1 MKFSSVRFLAQ
12 ANLKGNKRSN
22 LVVSIM
28 FFMVISL
35 ALIPC
40 FSIAVTNSVNERKDD
55 FRSRCLELDPWDKE
69 LTPDALDSI
78 REINHVQEVDMLRG
92 MRDIGFDLIKINDEN
107 ADNAQEQS
115 FTVPENANIITMS
128 LVGSEKRNVISGKN
142 LDESPEYSCIVPNTI
157 DLSYGSE
164 NDDSDYYIDGE
175 SLIGKTLVVTTS
187 ETNKFALLY
196 NYFNNEQSGNEWVS
210 LPSLVFKLKVVGTYY
225 KSPTSF
231 GYGGFVFVSEKTGK
245 SIVEQELKAGGYDL
259 NSDESDVEKWWSTPS
274 LHTHYVVVDKYDNIS
289 YVYNEISKMGYAC
302 ANDPELGTSESVFI
316 MANIL
321 NVASSVLVIAPV
333 VLFIFIIIQSIVF
346 NIKNRKGEIG
356 MLKSV
361 GYKDTQIFLTM
372 FFEQLTLIF
381 RGFLIGGAF
390 SAVFIAVANLI
401 NCNSESYVNRL
412 YIVKWSNFITL
423 LVVSLVIAMFILF
436 LCQLITVKK
445 ITKIQPKDAMYD
457 N

>member
-1 MKFSSVRFLAQ
+1 
-12 ANLKGNKRSN
+12 
-22 LVVSIM
+22 
-28 FFMVISL
+28 MVISL

-40 FSIAVTNSVNERKDD
+40 FSITVTNSVNERKDD

-69 LTPDALDSI
+69 LTPDALKSI
-78 REINHVQEVDMLRG
+78 REISHVQEVDMFQG
-92 MRDIGFDLIKINDEN
+92 MRDINFDLIEINDEN
-107 ADNAQEQS
+107 IDNNTQKQNL
-115 FTVPENANIITMS
+115 TVAENANIITMS
-128 LVGSEKRNVISGKN
+128 LIGSEKRNVISGKS
-142 LDESPEYSCIVPNTI
+142 LDESPEYSCIIPNTLN
-157 DLSYGSE
+157 LSSGSE
-164 NDDSDYYIDGE
+164 NNNSNYIDGD
-175 SLIGKTLVVTTS
+175 SLIGKTLVVSTS

-231 GYGGFVFVSEKTGK
+231 GYGGIVFVSEKTGK
-245 SIVEQELKAGGYDL
+245 SIIEQELKAGGYDL

-274 LHTHYVVVDKYDNIS
+274 LRTHYVVVDKYDNIS
-289 YVYNEISKMGYAC
+289 YVYNEISKMGYTC
-302 ANDPELGTSESVFI
+302 ANDPELGTNESVFI

-321 NVASSVLVIAPV
+321 NVASSVLVTAPV
-333 VLFIFIIIQSIVF
+333 LLFIFIIIHSIVF

-356 MLKSV
+356 LLKSV

-372 FFEQLTLIF
+372 FFEELTLIF

-401 NCNSESYVNRL
+401 NCNAESYVNRL
-412 YIVKWSNFITL
+412 YIVKWSDFITL

>member
-1 MKFSSVRFLAQ
+1 MKFSSVRFLAR
-12 ANLKGNKRSN
+12 ANIKGNKRGN
-22 LVVSIM
+22 LIVGIM

-40 FSIAVTNSVNERKDD
+40 FSITVTNSVNERKDD

-69 LTPDALDSI
+69 LTIDALDSI
-78 REINHVQEVDMLRG
+78 RKINHVQEVDMLQG
-92 MRDIGFDLIKINDEN
+92 MRDIGFDLIEIDDEN
-107 ADNAQEQS
+107 ANNAQKQS

-128 LVGSEKRNVISGKN
+128 LIGSEKRNVIAGDS

-157 DLSYGSE
+157 DLSSGSE
-164 NDDSDYYIDGE
+164 NDDSDYIDGK

-231 GYGGFVFVSEKTGK
+231 GYGGTVFVSEKTGK

-259 NSDESDVEKWWSTPS
+259 NSDKSDVEKWWSTPS
-274 LHTHYVVVDKYDNIS
+274 LRTHYVVVDKYDNIS
-289 YVYNEISKMGYAC
+289 YVYNEVSKMGYTC

-356 MLKSV
+356 LLKSV

-372 FFEQLTLIF
+372 FFEEFTLIF

-412 YIVKWSNFITL
+412 YIVKWSDFITL

>member
-1 MKFSSVRFLAQ
+1 MKFSSVRFLAR
-12 ANLKGNKRSN
+12 ANLKGNKRGN
-22 LVVSIM
+22 LIVGIM

-40 FSIAVTNSVNERKDD
+40 FSITVTNSVNERKDD
-55 FRSRCLELDPWDKE
+55 FRSRCLELDPWEKE
-69 LTPDALDSI
+69 LTIDALDSI
-78 REINHVQEVDMLRG
+78 REINHVQEVDMLQG
-92 MRDIGFDLIKINDEN
+92 MRDIGFNLIEIDDEN
-107 ADNAQEQS
+107 EDNAQKQS

-128 LVGSEKRNVISGKN
+128 LIGSEKRNVIAGES

-164 NDDSDYYIDGE
+164 NDDSDYIDGE

-210 LPSLVFKLKVVGTYY
+210 LPSLVFRLKVVGTYY

-231 GYGGFVFVSEKTGK
+231 GYGGAVFVSEKTGK

-274 LHTHYVVVDKYDNIS
+274 LRTYYVVVDKYDNIS
-289 YVYNEISKMGYAC
+289 YVYNEVSKMGYTC

-321 NVASSVLVIAPV
+321 NVASYVLVFAPAL
-333 VLFIFIIIQSIVF
+333 LFIIIIIQSTTGS
-346 NIKNRKGEIG
+346 IKNRKGEIG
-356 MLKSV
+356 FLKSV
-361 GYKDTQIFLTM
+361 GYKDSQIFFTM
-372 FFEQLTLIF
+372 FFEQLMLIF
-381 RGFLIGGAF
+381 RGFIIGGAF

-401 NCNSESYVNRL
+401 NGNAESYANRL
-412 YIVKWSNFITL
+412 YIVRWSDFFIFL
-423 LVVSLVIAMFILF
+423 AISLAIGMVILF
-436 LCQLITVKK
+436 LCQLITIKK
-445 ITKIQPKDAMYD
+445 LAKIQPKDAMYD